1 MTTGTTHIETRSGVY
16 ADSVTLMQI
25 SKRLAALDGVTAAQ
39 VAMGTPLNIEV
50 LEGMGLP
57 APAGTGPNDMVVA
70 LRVLDDAARD
80 RALAELASALTVTAS
95 SAGLDGGDPPPR
107 RTASALK
114 RAADARSGAAG
125 ADLVVVSVP
134 GESAFVE
141 AHDAIVNGSSVVV
154 FSDNVPVEQEIALKD
169 EAARRGVLVMGPDC
183 GTAVVSGV
191 GVGFANVVAP
201 GKVSLVAAS
210 GTGAQHLLALL
221 DAAGVGVR
229 HCLGIG
235 GRDLSAAVGG
245 RSASQALRALAADPG
260 TDLVV
265 VVSKPPDADVAA
277 RLRAEAQELGVD
289 VVWALLGFG
298 QPDLTSAAA
307 AVVDRLG
314 KPAVTWPT
322 WGTEPTDRPTAGA
335 LRGLF
340 VGGTLCDEAMVIASE
355 RLGEVRSNIPLRPEW
370 ALDVDGSGRWDAG
383 DAHTM
388 VDFGDDRLTQGR
400 PHPMIDPTLREERL
414 LREAD
419 DERVGVLL
427 LDVVLGHGSHA
438 DPAATLAPAVEEARR
453 RGSGRG
459 LAVVISL
466 TGTAGDPQG
475 LQRQAS
481 ALAQAGAIVHLSNAE
496 ATRHAVALLPA
507 APAGQPTTTGGAR

>member
-1 MTTGTTHIETRSGVY
+1 MSTGSTHIETRTGVY

-25 SKRLAALDGVTAAQ
+25 SKRLAALDGVIAAQ

-57 APAGTGPNDMVVA
+57 APEGTGPNDMVVA

-80 RALAELASALTVTAS
+80 RALADLAAALSAKPS
-95 SAGLDGGDPPPR
+95 SVGLDGGDPAPR
-107 RTASALK
+107 RTASAL
-114 RAADARSGAAG
+114 RRSP

-141 AHDAIVNGSSVVV
+141 AHDAVVAGSNVVV
-154 FSDNVPVEQEIALKD
+154 FSDSVPVEQEIALKD

-191 GVGFANVVAP
+191 GVGFANVVVP
-201 GKVSLVAAS
+201 GPVSLVAAS
-210 GTGAQHLLALL
+210 GTGAQHLMALL
-221 DAAGVGVR
+221 DAAGIGVR

-235 GRDLSAAVGG
+235 GRDMSAAVGG
-245 RSASQALRALAADPG
+245 RSASQALAALAADEG
-260 TDLVV
+260 TELVV
-265 VVSKPPDADVAA
+265 VVSKPPDASVAE
-277 RLRAEAQELGVD
+277 RLRAEAAELGVD

-298 QPDLTSAAA
+298 QPDLTAAAA
-307 AVVDRLG
+307 AVAGRLG
-314 KPAVTWPT
+314 RPEVTWPVWEPAT
-322 WGTEPTDRPTAGA
+322 DAGTPTGSA

-355 RLGEVRSNIPLRPEW
+355 ALGEVRSNIPLRPEW

-383 DAHTM
+383 DTHAM

-419 DERVGVLL
+419 DPRVGVILM
-427 LDVVLGHGSHA
+427 DVVLGHGAHV
-438 DPAATLAPAVEEARR
+438 DPAATLAPAVAGALR
-453 RGSGRG
+453 RGKDRG
-459 LAVVISL
+459 LAVVVSL
-466 TGTAGDPQG
+466 TGTKGDPQG
-475 LQRQAS
+475 LDRQAK
-481 ALAQAGAIVHLSNAE
+481 ALAEAGAHVHLSNAE
-496 ATRHAVALLPA
+496 ATRRAISLLPVSVT
-507 APAGQPTTTGGAR
+507 QPTGGAR

>member
-50 LEGMGLP
+50 LHGMGLP

-70 LRVLDDAARD
+70 LRVEDDGARD
-80 RALAELASALTVTAS
+80 RALAELSVALTVTAS
-95 SAGLDGGDPPPR
+95 SAGLDGGDPAPR
-107 RTASALK
+107 RTASAL
-114 RAADARSGAAG
+114 RRSPAG
-125 ADLVVVSVP
+125 LVVVSVP

-141 AHDAIVNGSSVVV
+141 AYDAVVAGSNVVV

-169 EAARRGVLVMGPDC
+169 EAARHGVLVMGPDC

-201 GKVSLVAAS
+201 GPVSLVAAS
-210 GTGAQHLLALL
+210 GTGAQHLMALL
-221 DAAGVGVR
+221 DAAGIGVR

-235 GRDLSAAVGG
+235 GRDMSAAVGG
-245 RSASQALRALAADPG
+245 RSASQALRALAADDG

-265 VVSKPPDADVAA
+265 VVSKPPDPTVAE
-277 RLRAEAQELGVD
+277 RLRAEAAELGVD

-298 QPDLTSAAA
+298 QPDLTAAA
-307 AVVDRLG
+307 DAVVERLG
-314 KPAVTWPT
+314 RSSVTWPT
-322 WGTEPTDRPTAGA
+322 WDPAPSDGSRTAGTA

-355 RLGEVRSNIPLRPEW
+355 ALGEVRSNIPLRPDW
-370 ALDVDGSGRWDAG
+370 ALDVDGSGRWDSG
-383 DAHTM
+383 DAHVM

-400 PHPMIDPTLREERL
+400 PHPMIDPTMREERL

-419 DERVGVLL
+419 DSRVGVLL
-427 LDVVLGHGSHA
+427 LDVVLGHGAHT
-438 DPAATLAPAVEEARR
+438 DPAATLAPAVSEALR
-453 RGSGRG
+453 RGQDRG
-459 LAVVISL
+459 LAVVVSL
-466 TGTAGDPQG
+466 TGTKGDPQG
-475 LQRQAS
+475 LDRQAK
-481 ALAQAGAIVHLSNAE
+481 ALANAGALVHLSNAE
-496 ATRHAVALLPA
+496 ATRRAISLLPVTA
-507 APAGQPTTTGGAR
+507 THPTGGAR

>member
-1 MTTGTTHIETRSGVY
+1 MSTGSTHIETRTGVY

-25 SKRLAALDGVTAAQ
+25 SKRLAALDGVIAAQ

-57 APAGTGPNDMVVA
+57 APEGTGPNDMVVA

-80 RALAELASALTVTAS
+80 RALADLAAALSAKPS
-95 SAGLDGGDPPPR
+95 SVGLDGGDPAPR
-107 RTASALK
+107 RTASAL
-114 RAADARSGAAG
+114 RRSP

-141 AHDAIVNGSSVVV
+141 AHDAVVAGSNVVV

-191 GVGFANVVAP
+191 GVGFANVVVP
-201 GKVSLVAAS
+201 GPVSLVAAS
-210 GTGAQHLLALL
+210 GTGAQHLMALL
-221 DAAGVGVR
+221 DAAGIGVR

-235 GRDLSAAVGG
+235 GRDMSAAVGG
-245 RSASQALRALAADPG
+245 RSASQALAALAADEG
-260 TDLVV
+260 TELVV
-265 VVSKPPDADVAA
+265 VVSKPPDASVAE
-277 RLRAEAQELGVD
+277 RLRAEAAELGVD

-298 QPDLTSAAA
+298 QPDLTAAAA
-307 AVVDRLG
+307 AVAGRLDR
-314 KPAVTWPT
+314 PEVTWPVWEPAAT
-322 WGTEPTDRPTAGA
+322 DAGTPTGSA

-355 RLGEVRSNIPLRPEW
+355 ALGEVRSNIPLRPEW

-383 DAHTM
+383 DTHAM

-419 DERVGVLL
+419 DPRVGVILM
-427 LDVVLGHGSHA
+427 DVVLGHGAHV
-438 DPAATLAPAVEEARR
+438 DPAATLAPAVAGALR
-453 RGSGRG
+453 RGKDRG
-459 LAVVISL
+459 LAVVVSL
-466 TGTAGDPQG
+466 TGTKGDPQG
-475 LQRQAS
+475 LDRQAK
-481 ALAQAGAIVHLSNAE
+481 ALAEAGAHVHLSNAE
-496 ATRHAVALLPA
+496 ATRRAISLLPVSVT
-507 APAGQPTTTGGAR
+507 QPTGGAR

>member
-1 MTTGTTHIETRSGVY
+1 MSTGSTHIEKRTGVY

-25 SKRLAALDGVTAAQ
+25 SKRLAALDGVLAAQ

-57 APAGTGPNDMVVA
+57 APDGTGPNDMVVA
-70 LRVLDDAARD
+70 LRVEDDASRD
-80 RALAELASALTVTAS
+80 RALTELTSALTVTS
-95 SAGLDGGDPPPR
+95 EGGGLDGGDPAPR
-107 RTASALK
+107 RTASALH
-114 RAADARSGAAG
+114 RSADAG
-125 ADLVVVSVP
+125 LVVVSVP
-134 GESAFVE
+134 GDSAFVE
-141 AHDAIVNGSSVVV
+141 AHDAVVAGRSVVV
-154 FSDNVPVEQEIALKD
+154 FSDNVAVEQEIALKD

-201 GKVSLVAAS
+201 GRVSLVAAS
-210 GTGAQHLLALL
+210 GTGAQHLMALL
-221 DAAGVGVR
+221 DAAGIGVR

-235 GRDLSAAVGG
+235 GRDMSAAVSG

-277 RLRAEAQELGVD
+277 RLRAEADELGVD

-298 QPDLTSAAA
+298 QPDLTAAA
-307 AVVDRLG
+307 EAVVQRLG
-314 KPAVTWPT
+314 RPAVTWPT
-322 WGTEPTDRPTAGA
+322 WDPGSDGVPPTGTA

-355 RLGEVRSNIPLRPEW
+355 ALGEVRSNIPLRPEW
-370 ALDVDGSGRWDAG
+370 ALEVDGAGRWDAG

-388 VDFGDDRLTQGR
+388 VDFGDDRVTEGR

-419 DERVGVLL
+419 DDRVGVLL
-427 LDVVLGHGSHA
+427 LDVVLGHGSHP
-438 DPAATLAPAVEEARR
+438 DPAATLAPALAEALR
-453 RGSGRG
+453 RGAGRG
-459 LAVVISL
+459 LAAVVSL
-466 TGTAGDPQG
+466 TGTSGDPQG
-475 LQRQAS
+475 LERQAK
-481 ALAQAGAIVHLSNAE
+481 ALAAAGAHLHLSNAD
-496 ATRHAVALLPA
+496 ATRHALSLL
-507 APAGQPTTTGGAR
+507 PTTTGGAR

>member
-1 MTTGTTHIETRSGVY
+1 MTTGSTHIETRTGVY

-25 SKRLAALDGVTAAQ
+25 SKRLAALEGVTAAQ

-50 LEGMGLP
+50 LAGMGLP
-57 APAGTGPNDMVVA
+57 APEGTGPNDMVVA

-80 RALAELASALTVTAS
+80 RALADLATALTAAPS
-95 SAGLDGGDPPPR
+95 SAGLDGGDPAPR
-107 RTASALK
+107 RTESAL
-114 RAADARSGAAG
+114 RRSG

-141 AHDAIVNGSSVVV
+141 AHDAIVAGSSVVV

-191 GVGFANVVAP
+191 GVGFANVVRP
-201 GKVSLVAAS
+201 GPVSLVAAS
-210 GTGAQHLLALL
+210 GTGAQHLMALL
-221 DAAGVGVR
+221 DAAGIGVR

-235 GRDLSAAVGG
+235 GRDMSAAVGG
-245 RSASQALRALAADPG
+245 RSASQALAALAADEG
-260 TDLVV
+260 TEVVV
-265 VVSKPPDADVAA
+265 VVSKPPDAGVAD
-277 RLRAEAQELGVD
+277 RLRAEAADLGVD

-298 QPDLTSAAA
+298 QPDLTAAAA

-314 KPAVTWPT
+314 RAEVTWPV
-322 WGTEPTDRPTAGA
+322 WEPAASEARTSTGSA

-355 RLGEVRSNIPLRPEW
+355 ALGEVRSNIPLRPEW
-370 ALDVDGSGRWDAG
+370 ALEVDGSGRWDTG
-383 DAHTM
+383 DAHAM

-419 DERVGVLL
+419 DPRVGVIL

-438 DPAATLAPAVEEARR
+438 DPAATLAPALAEALR
-453 RGSGRG
+453 RGKDRG
-459 LAVVISL
+459 LAVVVSL
-466 TGTAGDPQG
+466 TGTTGDPQG
-475 LQRQAS
+475 LDRQAK
-481 ALAQAGAIVHLSNAE
+481 ALAQAGAYVHLSNAE
-496 ATRHAVALLPA
+496 ATRRAISLLPVTA
-507 APAGQPTTTGGAR
+507 TEPTGGAR